1 MKPMSPPP
9 KAGVE
14 TPPDVQIREPEA
26 VPDRAATEA
35 NGRVSGVAGP
45 RTRRLLIGLLPLLA
59 VGGLVAWRYF
69 AVRETTDDAQIDGDI
84 YAISARITGHAI
96 TVKVENNDSVKA
108 GAVLVELDPQ
118 DYQVALDRALGDLAN
133 AQAAAAA
140 AGVAVPITSVTTSSQ
155 ETAAGADV
163 RNAEASVAAAEK
175 QSQAADARV
184 AEAEANDVKAQ
195 TDRERYAQLV
205 AKAEV
210 SQQQYDYALAA
221 AKATEATLRAARASA
236 VAAREEVAQARANL
250 AEKQAQLHAAETAP
264 QQVAI
269 IRSRAESAEAAVKT
283 AQAAVE
289 QARLN
294 LQYTRIVAPVDGI
307 VGQKSVEVGENV
319 QPGQALMAVV
329 PVNDLYVTANYK
341 ETQLKNMHPGQAAT
355 IHVDAYGRDY
365 RGHVLDISGATG
377 ERFSL
382 LPPENASGN
391 YVKVVQRVPVRI
403 NFDAGQDIEV
413 LRPGMS
419 VEPTVITK

>member
-1 MKPMSPPP
+1 MPLKGDVEVQEPPRSVGEP
-9 KAGVE
+9 KRGSEESAPEVDSRRAGL
-14 TPPDVQIREPEA
+14 
-26 VPDRAATEA
+26 A
-35 NGRVSGVAGP
+35 NP
-45 RTRRLLIGLLPLLA
+45 RTRRFLLGLLPLLL

-84 YAISARITGHAI
+84 YTISARITGHAI
-96 TVKVENNDSVKA
+96 GVNVENNDLVKA
-108 GAVLVELDPQ
+108 GTVLVELDPR

-133 AQAAAAA
+133 AQAAAAG

-155 ETAAGADV
+155 ESAASADV
-163 RNAEASVAAAEK
+163 RNAEAAVAAADK
-175 QSQAADARV
+175 QSQAAEARV
-184 AEAEANDVKAQ
+184 AEAEANNVKAQ
-195 TDRERYAQLV
+195 TDLERYAQLV
-205 AKAEV
+205 AKFEI

-221 AKATEATLRAARASA
+221 AKAAAAVLGAARAAA
-236 VAAREEVAQARANL
+236 VAAHEEVSQAHASL
-250 AEKQAQLHAAETAP
+250 AERQAQLHAAQTAP
-264 QQVAI
+264 QQVAVS
-269 IRSRAESAEAAVKT
+269 RSRAESALAAVKT

-294 LQYTRIVAPVDGI
+294 LRYTKVVAPIDGI
-307 VGQKSVEVGENV
+307 VGQKSIELGENV

-329 PVNDLYVTANYK
+329 PINDLYVTANFK
-341 ETQLKNMHPGQAAT
+341 ETQLKNMRSGQAAT

-365 RGHVLDISGATG
+365 RGHVLDIAGATG

-403 NFDAGQDIEV
+403 NFDPGQDTQL

-419 VEPTVITK
+419 VEPTVLTK